1 MKLSDSYKRGKGVF
15 WRVNCGISLEIHP
28 PHTQLAYPLLFVHVV
43 ILECFVLSCA
53 CLSNNSKWCLPSCWS
68 LLLLLRYFLLN
79 ITPCIAAQIGGRIFR
94 RKSPFATTSFK
105 KGGGCIF
112 ESGLIFRLIFGR
124 LRYAH
129 SSNNCLCIWVGW
141 GEPSNQIQIIIH
153 QCHIPALSHTHTVS
167 MVTSNY
173 SAKYDSSLRA
183 RENNTV

>member
-28 PHTQLAYPLLFVHVV
+28 PHTQLAYPLLFAHVV

-79 ITPCIAAQIGGRIFR
+79 ITPCIAAQIGGRIFG

-112 ESGLIFRLIFGR
+112 ESGLIFGLIFGR

-129 SSNNCLCIWVGW
+129 SSKQLPVHLSRLRRTLQ
-141 GEPSNQIQIIIH
+141 SNTNYYSSM
-153 QCHIPALSHTHTVS
+153 SHSCTKPHPHCF
-167 MVTSNY
+167 Y
-173 SAKYDSSLRA
+173 GD
-183 RENNTV
+183 